1 MPCWQAGWDD
11 VCLADRLGS
20 RLLDGLPAGHVVQEF
35 RKATRRTG
43 LGDPDSSNN
52 YTCCIWWNVL
62 ECICYTCCIR
72 WNVSKCIC
80 YTCCIWWYLPTH
92 RSQKPDSRFPEGPLH
107 QAERAGIVQRY
118 IYIYLYQF
126 QKNANSN
133 ASVAILKSPN
143 MHKDTL
149 HASSPYIQPYLFKN
163 KVVFRC
169 FISFVRGG
177 VRM

>member
-1 MPCWQAGWDD
+1 MFQNAFAILVVYDGIYQLIE
-11 VCLADRLGS
+11 VKSLI
-20 RLLDGLPAGHVVQEF
+20 LDSPKGHY
-35 RKATRRTG
+35 TRRKG
-43 LGDPDSSNN
+43 P
-52 YTCCIWWNVL
+52 VL
-62 ECICYTCCIR
+62 F
-72 WNVSKCIC
+72 N
-80 YTCCIWWYLPTH
+80 
-92 RSQKPDSRFPEGPLH
+92 
-107 QAERAGIVQRY
+107 GIY

-149 HASSPYIQPYLFKN
+149 HASSPYIQPYHFKN

-177 VRM
+177 SVCNSLYIYIYSI